1 MIYVHCIYVY
11 TYIVL
16 YSGTLPSAV
25 YPAEYVP
32 ILIYNRSSSSI
43 EVISPMILL

>member
-11 TYIVL
+11 TYIV